1 MELLKSAKH
10 ISGVQK
16 PVLLREGKDAAIIAT
31 GFMTH
36 RSVQAAELMSK
47 EGINAAVVHVPYLK
61 SLDLELVVKI
71 AGQCGAVGTAE
82 NHSIVG
88 DLAGYIRNSWGRVPV
103 PMKRV

>member
-16 PVLLREGKDAAIIAT
+16 PVLLREGKD
-31 GFMTH
+31 
-36 RSVQAAELMSK
+36 
-47 EGINAAVVHVPYLK
+47 AAVVHVPYLK

-88 DLAGYIRNSWGRVPV
+88 DLAEYIRNSWGRVPV